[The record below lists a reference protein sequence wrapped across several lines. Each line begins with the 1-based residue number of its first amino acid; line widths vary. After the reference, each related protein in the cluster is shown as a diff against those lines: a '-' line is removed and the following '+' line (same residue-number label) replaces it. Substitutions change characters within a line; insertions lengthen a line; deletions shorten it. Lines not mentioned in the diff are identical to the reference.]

1 MKEIN
6 GTKYYSKAEMS
17 DIIGC
22 SIATI
27 NARILAQGIDGAY
40 LGRRKWYT
48 ADQMQAIATYRVQ
61 RDDK

>member
-6 GTKYYSKAEMS
+6 GTEYYSKAEMS
-17 DIIGC
+17 EIIGC

-27 NARILAQGIDGAY
+27 NARILALSIAGAY

-48 ADQMQAIATYRVQ
+48 ADEMEAIATYRKPHN
-61 RDDK
+61 DK

>member
-6 GTKYYSKAEMS
+6 GTKYYSKPEMAE
-17 DIIGC
+17 IIGC

-27 NARILAQGIDGAY
+27 NARILALSIAGAY

-48 ADQMQAIATYRVQ
+48 ADEMEAIATYRKPH
-61 RDDK
+61 DK